1 MSSVPFSLSL
11 SQNISIYGYICTF
24 TLGLIGHSC
33 SLLTFSQR
41 QLRSVSTSL
50 LFLII
55 TTSDILFLL
64 MSLYD
69 FLLINIGIPQ
79 LSPYYIPLCRFR
91 TFILN
96 FTQTTSAWLLVCTG
110 IDRLIR
116 ARLPH
121 QTKRW
126 CTRKNVIIVSV
137 IIILFSIAF
146 NSHVLQQSFGVALPF
161 SLVICG
167 PSLFITSEYSTFYY
181 ITWSP
186 LQIGVNILIPALLM
200 VICILGIYQQIRS
213 TGHVRR
219 NQNLQNQMI
228 LLMFTKIILFLI
240 CTLPYGVYRMATVNT
255 VDPNKAV
262 PYSIF
267 MFVTAILT
275 ILLNANYSLTFYL
288 NCLTSSLFR
297 QTLIKTV
304 KNYVLRRN
312 VVQPFVS
319 GTEQ

>member
-55 TTSDILFLL
+55 TISDILFLL

-126 CTRKNVIIVSV
+126 CTRKNIIIVSV

-146 NSHVLQQSFGVALPF
+146 NSHVLQQSFGVAFPF
-161 SLVICG
+161 TRIICG
-167 PSLFITSEYSTFYY
+167 PSQIVMTGYSIFYY
-181 ITWSP
+181 TTWP
-186 LQIGVNILIPALLM
+186 LLQICINILIPAFLM
-200 VICILGIYQQIRS
+200 VICIMGIYQQIRS

-219 NQNLQNQMI
+219 NQSLQNQMI
-228 LLMFTKIILFLI
+228 LLMLTKIILFLI
-240 CTLPYGVYRMATVNT
+240 CTLPYGVYRMATISS

-262 PYSIF
+262 AYSIF
-267 MFVTAILT
+267 MFITAILT
-275 ILLNANYSLTFYL
+275 ILLDANYSLTFYL

-304 KNYVLRRN
+304 KSCVLRSNR
-312 VVQPFVS
+312 VQPFVS

>member
-1 MSSVPFSLSL
+1 MSSVPFPLSL
-11 SQNISIYGYICTF
+11 SQNIGIYGYICTF
-24 TLGLIGHSC
+24 SLGLIGHSC

-55 TTSDILFLL
+55 TISDILFLL

-69 FLLINIGIPQ
+69 FLLINLGIPQ

-126 CTRKNVIIVSV
+126 CTGKNVIIVSV
-137 IIILFSIAF
+137 IIILCSTAF
-146 NSHVLQQSFGVALPF
+146 NSHVLQQSFGVAFPF
-161 SLVICG
+161 TRIICG
-167 PSLFITSEYSTFYY
+167 PSQIIKSEYSTFYY
-181 ITWSP
+181 ITWPP

-219 NQNLQNQMI
+219 NQSLQNQMI
-228 LLMFTKIILFLI
+228 LLMLTKIILFLI
-240 CTLPYGVYRMATVNT
+240 CTLPYGVYRMATISS
-255 VDPNKAV
+255 VDPDKAV
-262 PYSIF
+262 AYSIF
-267 MFVTAILT
+267 MFITAILT
-275 ILLNANYSLTFYL
+275 ILLDANYSLTFYL

-304 KNYVLRRN
+304 KSCVLRRN
-312 VVQPFVS
+312 RVQPFVS